1 MIKEK
6 LDKVEKLVNSELS
19 SKISGSE
26 IVFEELLFKT
36 STNEI
41 IDVIKFLKLDE
52 RLKFKQ
58 LIDITAIDYPSK
70 EKRFESWSRK
80 FRNEL
85 SIDSATPNEG
95 HKKIAEIMK
104 VKDSFLVTQNV
115 DNLHQ
120 DSGVDIDKIAELHGN
135 ATYAKCLDC
144 SRRYEL
150 EDLKKE
156 FLETNEPPLCSICG
170 GILKTATISFGQAM
184 PEKEM
189 QISQK
194 KAIESDLFIC
204 IGTSLAVFPAAD
216 LPLLAKE
223 TGATLVIL
231 NNEPTQMDQLVDLVI
246 NKDISE
252 VFSEI
257 SL

>member
-1 MIKEK
+1 MSLKLQEIKK
-6 LDKVEKLVNSELS
+6 SP
-19 SKISGSE
+19 GSFFTGAG
-26 IVFEELLFKT
+26 V
-36 STNEI
+36 STNSGI
-41 IDVIKFLKLDE
+41 PDFRGPKGVWKSSTPIYFQDFIS
-52 RLKFKQ
+52 
-58 LIDITAIDYPSK
+58 SK
-70 EKRFESWSRK
+70 EKRVESWRRK
-80 FRNEL
+80 FKNEL

-120 DSGVDIDKIAELHGN
+120 DSGVDANKILNSTEMQLMLNVLTVA
-135 ATYAKCLDC
+135 
-144 SRRYEL
+144 RRYEL

-156 FLETNEPPLCSICG
+156 FLETNEPPLCSVCG

-204 IGTSLAVFPAAD
+204 VGTSLAVFPAAD

-231 NNEPTQMDQLVDLVI
+231 NNEPTQMDQYADLVI
-246 NKDISE
+246 NRDISE

-257 SL
+257 SI

>member
-1 MIKEK
+1 MSLK
-6 LDKVEKLVNSELS
+6 LQEMLKKS
-19 SKISGSE
+19 SKV
-26 IVFEELLFKT
+26 VFFT
-36 STNEI
+36 GAGVSTNSGI
-41 IDVIKFLKLDE
+41 PDFRGPKGVWKSSTPIYFQDFIS
-52 RLKFKQ
+52 
-58 LIDITAIDYPSK
+58 SK
-70 EKRFESWSRK
+70 EKRVESWSRK

-85 SIDSATPNEG
+85 SMDSATPNEG

-204 IGTSLAVFPAAD
+204 VGTSLAVFPAAD

-231 NNEPTQMDQLVDLVI
+231 NNEPTQMDQYADLVI
-246 NKDISE
+246 NRDISE

-257 SL
+257 SI

>member
-1 MIKEK
+1 MSLKLKEMLK
-6 LDKVEKLVNSELS
+6 KS
-19 SKISGSE
+19 SKV
-26 IVFEELLFKT
+26 VFFT
-36 STNEI
+36 GAGVSTNSGI
-41 IDVIKFLKLDE
+41 PDFRGPKGVWKSSTPIYFQDFIS
-52 RLKFKQ
+52 
-58 LIDITAIDYPSK
+58 SK

-231 NNEPTQMDQLVDLVI
+231 NNEPTQMDQYADLVI
-246 NKDISE
+246 NRDISE

-257 SL
+257 SI

>member
-1 MIKEK
+1 MSLRLQEMLKK
-6 LDKVEKLVNSELS
+6 S
-19 SKISGSE
+19 SKV
-26 IVFEELLFKT
+26 VFFT
-36 STNEI
+36 GAGVSTNSGI
-41 IDVIKFLKLDE
+41 PDFRGPKGVWKSSTPIYFQDFIS
-52 RLKFKQ
+52 
-58 LIDITAIDYPSK
+58 SK
-70 EKRFESWSRK
+70 EKRVESWSRK

-104 VKDSFLVTQNV
+104 VKDSFLITQNV

-156 FLETNEPPLCSICG
+156 FLETKEPPLCSVCG

-184 PEKEM
+184 PGKEM

-204 IGTSLAVFPAAD
+204 VGTSLAVFPAAD

-231 NNEPTQMDQLVDLVI
+231 NNEPTQMDQYADLVI
-246 NKDISE
+246 NRDISE

-257 SL
+257 SI

>member
-1 MIKEK
+1 MSLK
-6 LDKVEKLVNSELS
+6 LQEMLKKS
-19 SKISGSE
+19 SKV
-26 IVFEELLFKT
+26 VFFT
-36 STNEI
+36 GAGVSTNSGI
-41 IDVIKFLKLDE
+41 PDFRGPKGVWKSSTPIYFQDFIS
-52 RLKFKQ
+52 
-58 LIDITAIDYPSK
+58 SK
-70 EKRFESWSRK
+70 EKRVESWSRK

-85 SIDSATPNEG
+85 SMDSATPNEG

-204 IGTSLAVFPAAD
+204 VGTSLAVFPAAD

-231 NNEPTQMDQLVDLVI
+231 NNEPTQMDQYADLVI
-246 NKDISE
+246 NRDISE
-252 VFSEI
+252 VLSEI
-257 SL
+257 SLII

>member
-1 MIKEK
+1 
-6 LDKVEKLVNSELS
+6 
-19 SKISGSE
+19 
-26 IVFEELLFKT
+26 
-36 STNEI
+36 
-41 IDVIKFLKLDE
+41 
-52 RLKFKQ
+52 
-58 LIDITAIDYPSK
+58 
-70 EKRFESWSRK
+70 
-80 FRNEL
+80 
-85 SIDSATPNEG
+85 
-95 HKKIAEIMK
+95 MK
-104 VKDSFLVTQNV
+104 VKDSFLITQNV

-120 DSGVDIDKIAELHGN
+120 DSGIDANQISELHGN

-144 SRRYEL
+144 SKRYEL
-150 EDLKKE
+150 EALKSE
-156 FLETNEPPLCSICG
+156 FLETNEPPLCSECA

-204 IGTSLAVFPAAD
+204 VGTSLAVFPAAD

-231 NNEPTQMDQLVDLVI
+231 NNEPTQMDQYADLVI
-246 NKDISE
+246 NRDISE

-257 SL
+257 SI